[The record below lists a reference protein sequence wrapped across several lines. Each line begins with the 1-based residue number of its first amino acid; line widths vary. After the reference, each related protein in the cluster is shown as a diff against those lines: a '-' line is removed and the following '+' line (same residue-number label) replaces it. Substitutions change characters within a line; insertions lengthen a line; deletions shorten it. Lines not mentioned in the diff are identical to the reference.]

1 MRKFASATIRCG
13 LLFGLC
19 IITALLTQALGNWLA
34 VPGLLIAPVLGT
46 GIIPS
51 GALGAE
57 LTALTRRAF
66 IPKLVVQI
74 YQASPLL
81 SALMANAQ
89 MASGG
94 VSAVTCPVQGSAFVT
109 TQASDYTGSFNQPQ
123 VTNGATNAEF
133 NLKLIVTPIPFLG
146 MEGAVQINAAVVPIV
161 EARMND
167 AGNSATDYLST
178 QLWNNATDGL
188 NIVGLPG
195 AVNDTGT
202 YGNINGTTDAFWR
215 ATVYHNSPAVDPTR
229 DNMLQLIAG
238 TSLHSGGEMP
248 NFGVCSLG
256 TWCKLAQDFTS
267 QEQYRITPDSSFDQ
281 SPNGARALFTALMV
295 AGVPIYA
302 DPYATDG
309 EFYFLNTNYT
319 SFYIHEDAAFAFTGF
334 ESTLPNFQIGYIGA
348 LLTILEFVVTKR
360 KANTFADGYNSVTL

>member
-1 MRKFASATIRCG
+1 M
-13 LLFGLC
+13 
-19 IITALLTQALGNWLA
+19 
-34 VPGLLIAPVLGT
+34 PVLGT

-74 YQASPLL
+74 YQATPFL
-81 SALMANAQ
+81 SAMMANAQ

-94 VSAVTCPVQGSAFVT
+94 VSAVTVPVQGSAFVT
-109 TQASDYTGSFNQPQ
+109 TQASDYTGTFNQPQ
-123 VTNGATNAEF
+123 ISQGAQNAEF

-167 AGNSATDYLST
+167 AGNSATQYLAT
-178 QLWNNATDGL
+178 QLFNNSTDGL
-188 NIVGLPG
+188 DIVGLPG
-195 AVNDTGT
+195 AVDDTGL
-202 YGNINGTTDAFWR
+202 YGNINGATDTFWR
-215 ATVYHNSPAVDPTR
+215 ARVYDLSPAEDPTR
-229 DNMLQLIAG
+229 DNMLRFIAG
-238 TSLHSGGEMP
+238 TALNSGGEMP
-248 NFGVCSLG
+248 HLGLLSLG
-256 TWCKLAQDFTS
+256 TWTKLAQDFTS

-281 SPNGARALFTALMV
+281 ATNGARALFTALMV

-302 DPYATDG
+302 DPFMTDG
-309 EFYFLNTNYT
+309 EAYFINTNYT

-348 LLTILEFVVTKR
+348 LLTIIEFVVTKR
-360 KANTFADGYNSVTL
+360 KANTRVTGLTSVSL

>member
-1 MRKFASATIRCG
+1 M
-13 LLFGLC
+13 
-19 IITALLTQALGNWLA
+19 
-34 VPGLLIAPVLGT
+34 PVLGT

-81 SALMANAQ
+81 SSLMANAQ

-94 VSAVTCPVQGSAFVT
+94 VSAVTCPIQGSAFVT
-109 TQASDYTGSFNQPQ
+109 TQASDYTGTFNQPQ

-178 QLWNNATDGL
+178 KLWNNATDGL
-188 NIVGLPG
+188 DIVGLPG
-195 AVNDTGT
+195 AVDDTGL
-202 YGNINGTTDAFWR
+202 YGNVDGTTQTFWR
-215 ATVYHNSPAVDPTR
+215 ATVYDLSPTEDPTR
-229 DNMLQLIAG
+229 DNMLRFIAG
-238 TSLHSGGEMP
+238 TALHSGGEMP
-248 NFGVCSLG
+248 SFGVTDLG
-256 TWCKLAQDFTS
+256 TWVKLAQDFTS

-281 SPNGARALFTALMV
+281 APNGARALFTALMV

-302 DPYATDG
+302 DPYAAAGTM
-309 EFYFLNTNYT
+309 YFINNNYT
-319 SFYIHEDAAFAFTGF
+319 SFYIHEDAAFSFTGF

-360 KANTFADGYNSVTL
+360 KANTKVTGLNFVSL

>member
-1 MRKFASATIRCG
+1 M
-13 LLFGLC
+13 
-19 IITALLTQALGNWLA
+19 
-34 VPGLLIAPVLGT
+34 PVLGT

-74 YQASPLL
+74 YQATPLL

-94 VSAVTCPVQGSAFVT
+94 VSAITCPVQGSAFVT
-109 TQASDYTGSFNQPQ
+109 TQASDYTGTFNQPV

-167 AGNSATDYLST
+167 AGNSATDYLAT
-178 QLWNNATDGL
+178 KLFNNATDGL
-188 NIVGLPG
+188 DIVGLPG
-195 AVNDTGT
+195 AVDDTGL
-202 YGNINGTTDAFWR
+202 YGNIDGGANTYWR
-215 ATVYHNSPAVDPTR
+215 AKVYDLSPSEDPTR
-229 DNMLQLIAG
+229 DNMLRFIAG
-238 TSLHSGGEMP
+238 TALNSGGEMP
-248 NFGVCSLG
+248 NFGVVDLG
-256 TWCKLAQDFTS
+256 TWVKLAQDFTS

-302 DPYATDG
+302 DPYMTAG
-309 EFYFLNTNYT
+309 SAYFLNTNYT

-360 KANTFADGYNSVTL
+360 KSNTLVSGLNSVVL

>member
-1 MRKFASATIRCG
+1 MPI
-13 LLFGLC
+13 
-19 IITALLTQALGNWLA
+19 
-34 VPGLLIAPVLGT
+34 LGT

-74 YQASPLL
+74 YQATPLT

-94 VSAVTCPVQGSAFVT
+94 VNAVTVPVQGSAFVQ
-109 TQASDYTGSFNQPQ
+109 TQASDYTGTFNQPQ

-146 MEGAVQINAAVVPIV
+146 MEGAVQINAAIVPII

-167 AGNSATDYLST
+167 AGNSATEYVATKLF
-178 QLWNNATDGL
+178 NNATDGL
-188 NIVGLPG
+188 DIVGLPG
-195 AVNDTGT
+195 AVDDTT
-202 YGNINGTTDAFWR
+202 AYGNINPLQNSQTWWEALVI
-215 ATVYHNSPAVDPTR
+215 ANSPAVAPTR
-229 DNMLQLIAG
+229 NLMLQYIAQ
-238 TSLHSGGEMP
+238 TTKNSGGEMP
-248 NFGVCSLG
+248 NFGVMGMG
-256 TWCKLAQDFTS
+256 TWTKLAQDFTS

-295 AGVPIYA
+295 AGVPFYC
-302 DPYATDG
+302 DPYMPEG
-309 EFYFLNTNYT
+309 ELYLLNTNYT

-360 KANTFADGYNSVTL
+360 KVNTFVSGLTHSF

>member
-1 MRKFASATIRCG
+1 M
-13 LLFGLC
+13 
-19 IITALLTQALGNWLA
+19 
-34 VPGLLIAPVLGT
+34 PVLGT
-46 GIIPS
+46 GIVPG

-94 VSAVTCPVQGSAFVT
+94 VNAVTCPVQGSAFVQ
-109 TQASDYTGSFNQPQ
+109 TQASDYTGTFNQPQ

-178 QLWNNATDGL
+178 KLWNNSTDGL
-188 NIVGLPG
+188 DIVGLPG
-195 AVNDTGT
+195 AVDDTGL
-202 YGNINGTTDAFWR
+202 YGNIDGTTETFWR
-215 ATVYHNSPAVDPTR
+215 AKVYSLSPAEDPTR
-229 DNMLQLIAG
+229 DNMIRFIAG
-238 TSLHSGGEMP
+238 TALNSGGEMP
-248 NFGVCSLG
+248 NFGVMSLG
-256 TWCKLAQDFTS
+256 TWVKLAQDFTS

-302 DPYATDG
+302 DPFAPNGTC
-309 EFYFLNTNYT
+309 YFVNTNYT

-360 KANTFADGYNSVTL
+360 KANTFVEGLNYASL

>member
-1 MRKFASATIRCG
+1 M
-13 LLFGLC
+13 
-19 IITALLTQALGNWLA
+19 
-34 VPGLLIAPVLGT
+34 PVLGT

-74 YQASPLL
+74 YQATPLT

-94 VSAVTCPVQGSAFVT
+94 VSAVTVPIQGSAFVT
-109 TQASDYTGSFNQPQ
+109 TQASDYTGTFNQPQ

-167 AGNSATDYLST
+167 AGNSATDYLAT
-178 QLWNNATDGL
+178 KLFNNSTDGL
-188 NIVGLPG
+188 DIVGLPG
-195 AVNDTGT
+195 AVDDTGT
-202 YGNINGTTDAFWR
+202 YGNVDGGANAYWR
-215 ATVYHNSPAVDPTR
+215 AKVYDESPSLDPTR
-229 DNMLQLIAG
+229 DLMLKYIAG
-238 TSLHSGGEMP
+238 TALNSGGEMP
-248 NFGVCSLG
+248 NFGVLSLG
-256 TWCKLAQDFTS
+256 TWVKLAQDFTS

-302 DPYATDG
+302 DPYMTDG
-309 EFYFLNTNYT
+309 EAYFLNTNYT

-360 KANTFADGYNSVTL
+360 KANTRVTGLTSVTL